1 MHSNFVCVIISVSC
15 VENWIKY
22 RGSNGGKIMEG
33 YHGMSWRKKIEYA
46 DIGVFESDSYKEYE
60 NEWKKLE
67 KGKEKECE
75 RMVKK
80 LQGNKLAA
88 SDIVE
93 LIFFVCELYDA
104 HYEKEYICLDEKD
117 KGLLIDFS
125 GKRRTIEKEESKR
138 DSLKAIKA
146 CSQKD
151 NSHIKKDIGKL
162 ISEAINARHIESEMD
177 DVLRKWRASCEL
189 YVSFKEVCEWL
200 LFLWTNKDI
209 TDDFLKEIF
218 YKAKAGMIK
227 KKIDG
232 LTQDLKCDPEENGD
246 DNFECIKK
254 IEDRIKKYT
263 EIYYKLGEGDV
274 TIEDIKEWLQ
284 EEICKI
290 RNANREIELK
300 QEIEVREKLLVQID
314 GQDSSLM
321 DDIIFEW
328 TKINKGIINAYLISR
343 LQEREKKLND
353 YEYAYQNDYSL
364 EEDLENP
371 QEKKVFLSEIS
382 LSKQAIQ
389 VVKDCIAN
397 NTIYKQENEQLS
409 GAMRQL
415 GKLYGDKDRSE
426 ELKIENL
433 MKMLDE
439 EDIEWINLSFQ
450 RWLVGNERETEY
462 LRALVTKV
470 FMSDL
475 IIPDIMSD
483 FFVKNLIAE
492 NNCYEYERMGEIENM
507 TGLSHV
513 ENKRIGSFS
522 ADVNKWIEN
531 GIEVVKTE
539 KIDGNEGKIQKHPI
553 AKIMRIHSLWIP
565 FIDIVNSDKVK
576 TKDFLFNGKLE
587 ELGEARS
594 KSIRYCSQVDNI
606 IDSSVKCIERL
617 DKPLKE
623 FNEECAT
630 KVELSIDVRKT
641 ITDMVI
647 NRLVGHRYATDI
659 GEFIINI
666 GKREMAG
673 YYDTTYVKKV
683 KSVTMKNLQNEKFRI
698 YSVDSSQEMTKETF
712 VDASVKLPP
721 YWQSVFWNIIY
732 EYINRLQDK
741 FYSIAEDAIK
751 DKNKREFIQKRVY
764 LQDKDFLDIMY
775 DIISKLINELQTIFS
790 DKMGIIFYLLR
801 ERGSNETVLSET
813 EINEV
818 IATLMNSAKFSDI
831 AEWIWRNMIDFDYYM
846 EKTRQN
852 EDFRILRDKT
862 NPSKFSQRKTN
873 IVYDTV
879 GRTFIKQHG

>member
-1 MHSNFVCVIISVSC
+1 
-15 VENWIKY
+15 
-22 RGSNGGKIMEG
+22 MEG

-232 LTQDLKCDPEENGD
+232 LTLELKGGQEQNGGD
-246 DNFECIKK
+246 DFECIKK
-254 IEDRIKKYT
+254 YK
-263 EIYYKLGEGDV
+263 EIYYKLGVGYV

-284 EEICKI
+284 EEICEI
-290 RNANREIELK
+290 RDMNGEIEFK
-300 QEIEVREKLLVQID
+300 QGIEVRERLLAQID
-314 GQDSSLM
+314 EQDSSLVN
-321 DDIIFEW
+321 DIIFEW
-328 TKINKGIINAYLISR
+328 MKINKRIINDYLSNR
-343 LQEREKKLND
+343 LQEREDQLNGWEC
-353 YEYAYQNDYSL
+353 YYQNYSL
-364 EEDLENP
+364 EDGLENL
-371 QEKKVFLSEIS
+371 QETKVLLSEIS
-382 LSKQAIQ
+382 LSKQAIH
-389 VVKDCIAN
+389 VVRDCIAN
-397 NTIYKQENEQLS
+397 NTIGKQENEQLS

-415 GKLYGDKDRSE
+415 GKLYDDKDRSE

-439 EDIEWINLSFQ
+439 ADIDWINLSFP

-673 YYDTTYVKKV
+673 YYDKTYVKKV
-683 KSVTMKNLQNEKFRI
+683 KSETMKNLQNEKFRI

-764 LQDKDFLDIMY
+764 LKDKDFLDIMY
-775 DIISKLINELQTIFS
+775 DIISKLINKLGTIFS

-801 ERGSNETVLSET
+801 ESGSNETVLSET